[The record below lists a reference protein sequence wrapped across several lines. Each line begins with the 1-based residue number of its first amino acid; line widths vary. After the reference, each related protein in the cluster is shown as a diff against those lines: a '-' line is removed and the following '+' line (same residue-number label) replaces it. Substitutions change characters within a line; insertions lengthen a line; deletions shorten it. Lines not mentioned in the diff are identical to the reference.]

1 MKNAARI
8 VRFAALPFAIGGL
21 LLTSPAFAYPTKP
34 ITLVVPFSPGSA
46 TDVIARVL
54 GEQMSQY
61 LGQSVIVENRPG
73 AGGTVGS
80 SLVAKAAPDGYTLLV
95 NSNAHAAN
103 PALYNKLPYDTLTD
117 FTGVTTLASLPNVLI
132 TASASNYKSVPD
144 LVAQAKKQPGKLN
157 FASAGAGSA
166 THINAEK
173 FASKAGIEAVHIP
186 FNGTPPAVTQTIAN
200 EVDFMF
206 APIVSVLPQIQSGN
220 LRALAVGS
228 EKRSQLLPDTP
239 TTVEAG
245 VAGSD
250 FNFWI
255 ALLAPGKTPP
265 DVVDKLYTAVNQAVQ
280 TEAVKK
286 RYAALGAE
294 PSLLPPA
301 DFNRYIQQQT
311 TELGELIRSAGVKL
325 DN

>member
-265 DVVDKLYTAVNQAVQ
+265 DVVDKLYAAVNQAVQ

>member
-1 MKNAARI
+1 MKNAARR
-8 VRFAALPFAIGGL
+8 VRFAALPLAIGGI
-21 LLTSPAFAYPTKP
+21 LLTNPAFAYPTKP

-54 GEQMSQY
+54 GEQMSQS

-265 DVVDKLYTAVNQAVQ
+265 DVVDKLYAAVNQAVQ

-311 TELGELIRSAGVKL
+311 AELGELIRSAGVKL